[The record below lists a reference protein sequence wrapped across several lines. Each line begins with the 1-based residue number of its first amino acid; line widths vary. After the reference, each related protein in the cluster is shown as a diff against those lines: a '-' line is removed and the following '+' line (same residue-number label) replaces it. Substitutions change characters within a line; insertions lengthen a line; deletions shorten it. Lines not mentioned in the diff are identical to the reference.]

1 MSTLCTWVW
10 SLPREPYRHHELMQL
25 IWLYHKE
32 LRNNAAMAQFLSY
45 VAALESIV
53 GSVAVRKEVA
63 VPGVG
68 KAFDVELL
76 EPEEL
81 STAAQVGPQL
91 DFIKFAGNIVL
102 DHWSTHF
109 DLSCDLLI
117 KKGPG

>member
-1 MSTLCTWVW
+1 
-10 SLPREPYRHHELMQL
+10 MQL
-25 IWLYHKE
+25 IGLDYKE
-32 LRNNAAMAQFLSY
+32 LRNNASMVQFLSY

-68 KAFDVELL
+68 KALEVELL

-81 STAAQVGPQL
+81 STAAQIGPHL
-91 DFIKFAGNIVL
+91 DLIKFAGNIVL
-102 DHWSTHF
+102 DDWSTHF